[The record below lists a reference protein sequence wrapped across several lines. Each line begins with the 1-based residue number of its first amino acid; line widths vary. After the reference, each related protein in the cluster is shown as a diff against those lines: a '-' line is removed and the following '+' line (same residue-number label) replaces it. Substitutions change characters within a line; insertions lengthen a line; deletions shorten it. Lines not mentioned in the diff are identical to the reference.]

1 MPVKPI
7 PEEIQNEKECKK
19 MSDLMNKVVENGVFI
34 LEFLVVVAVL
44 FVVSYVGQKLGMQKR
59 KATERILSAKMIAV
73 VGLFSALSA
82 IIMLFEV
89 PMPFAPSFYKIDLS
103 DVPALVGGFAMGPVA
118 GVMIEFLKI
127 VLKLMMKST
136 STAFVGELANFVVGC
151 SFIIPATIMYQFNK
165 KKKTAIAGCVAGTLV
180 MSIFGTAFNAIYLL
194 PKFAELYGMPLEA
207 LVEMGTKINPQITDV
222 TTFVIWAVFPLN
234 IIKGILMSVVTMLI
248 YKPISKEFH
257 KLINS

>member
-1 MPVKPI
+1 
-7 PEEIQNEKECKK
+7 
-19 MSDLMNKVVENGVFI
+19 MSDLMNKVVENGIFI
-34 LEFLVVVAVL
+34 LEFLGVVAAL
-44 FVVSYVGQKLGMQKR
+44 FVISYVGQKIGRKKS
-59 KATERILSAKMIAV
+59 KATDRILSVKMIAV

-82 IIMLFEV
+82 IIMLIEV

-103 DVPALVGGFAMGPVA
+103 DVPALIGGFIMGPVA

-127 VLKLMMKST
+127 VLKLIMRST

-165 KKKTAIAGCVAGTLV
+165 KKKIAIIGCVIGTLV
-180 MSIFGTAFNAIYLL
+180 MSVFGTAFNGIYLL
-194 PKFAELYGMPLEA
+194 PKFAELYGMPMEA
-207 LVEMGTKINPQITDV
+207 LIGMGTKINPYITDV

-234 IIKGILMSVVTMLI
+234 IIKGILMSVTTMLI

-257 KLINS
+257 KLTNS